1 MALAYTVS
9 ATARAMDRGARTR
22 GLGPEAPARRWQV
35 MASAPQ
41 TWEAGYG
48 MAAITVDP
56 LARPVYLAGF
66 GVRRATAVRD
76 PLEVHSVVLR
86 HGPVAVIVVTAD
98 LIGLFREQAVA
109 VEAACSAALGPDA
122 PPVVVTCTHT
132 HAGPDTLGLWGPDRQ
147 TPGVEPDVLHAVLRA
162 AVRASVKAWHRLR
175 PAELRVAQMR
185 VEGLCRNVRDPD
197 VLDPVLTLLAWDPVV
212 RVLHLACHPQALGD
226 GDTRLSA
233 DVAGVVTRNAR
244 RWGRTRR
251 SS

>member
-122 PPVVVTCTHT
+122 PPVVVTTAPAWTAPSPPCPPPV
-132 HAGPDTLGLWGPDRQ
+132 ARR
-147 TPGVEPDVLHAVLRA
+147 AIYAAA
-162 AVRASVKAWHRLR
+162 AVFASTSRHPR
-175 PAELRVAQMR
+175 PLPRV
-185 VEGLCRNVRDPD
+185 N
-197 VLDPVLTLLAWDPVV
+197 
-212 RVLHLACHPQALGD
+212 
-226 GDTRLSA
+226 
-233 DVAGVVTRNAR
+233 AGRGGPR
-244 RWGRTRR
+244 GRQGPATW
-251 SS
+251 